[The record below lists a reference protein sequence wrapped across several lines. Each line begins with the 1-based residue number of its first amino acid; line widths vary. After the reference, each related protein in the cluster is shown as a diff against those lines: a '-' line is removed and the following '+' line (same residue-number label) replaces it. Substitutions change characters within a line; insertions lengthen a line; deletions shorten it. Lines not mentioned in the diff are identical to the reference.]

1 MSYLYVCE
9 QGATIGYEGCRVQV
23 KQKGELLKSVPVETL
38 EQIQVFGRI
47 QLTTQCMTECLQRG
61 INVIFYSA
69 HGAYFG
75 RLIST
80 NHVNVARQRL
90 QAALSTDF
98 KLTMAKNIIRAKIRN
113 QVVILRRYARY
124 QRNKPELEITHMLLL
139 SRMLERCETT
149 EEIMGYEGAA
159 ARSYFSALGK
169 LINPDFRF
177 EGRSRRPPR
186 DPFNSMISLGYSII
200 LNEIYGKLEGKG
212 LNAYFG
218 ILHQDREKHPTLASD
233 LMEEW
238 RAVLVDS
245 VSMNLVNAQDIELFD
260 FTYENPGVF
269 LTNKGFKTYVGKLEE
284 KFHADNRYLS
294 YVNYAVSFRRALD
307 LQVNAFCNALESN
320 DPTLYKP
327 VQIR

>member
-9 QGATIGYEGCRVQV
+9 QGASIGYEGCRFQV
-23 KQKGELLKSVPVETL
+23 KYKGELLKSVPAETL
-38 EQIQVFGRI
+38 EQIQIFGRI

-80 NHVNVARQRL
+80 NHVNVVRQRL
-90 QAALSTDF
+90 QAALSPDF

-113 QVVILRRYARY
+113 QVVVLRRYARY
-124 QRNKPELEITHMLLL
+124 QKNKPEMEINHMLLL
-139 SRMLERCETT
+139 SRMLERCETA

-159 ARSYFSALGK
+159 ARIYFSALGK

-177 EGRSRRPPR
+177 EGRSRRPPQ

-200 LNEIYGKLEGKG
+200 LNEIYGKLE
-212 LNAYFG
+212 
-218 ILHQDREKHPTLASD
+218 
-233 LMEEW
+233 
-238 RAVLVDS
+238 
-245 VSMNLVNAQDIELFD
+245 
-260 FTYENPGVF
+260 
-269 LTNKGFKTYVGKLEE
+269 E
-284 KFHADNRYLS
+284 KFHADNKYLN

-307 LQVNAFCNALESN
+307 LQINAFCNALENN